1 MLRAERM
8 VALTLALALATARTA
23 AAATMYR
30 VTDVGSLGG
39 GDSVPTS
46 INAAGQVVGMSAT
59 LAPSAV
65 NMGLACGSW
74 SGLSAHVEVHAFVYS
89 GSAGG
94 STLTDVGPS
103 AAPYSWAA
111 DIGPDGEA
119 VGGAGTYIGPSTGF
133 LYRAGTITD
142 LGTFIPHAV
151 GPGGLLVGGDT
162 ANSVAATYNAGTVT
176 SLGTLGGSGSSAI
189 AVNAAGQI
197 VGASGTASG
206 GTHAF
211 LFDTGVMSDLLLPN
225 SPNFAMG
232 IDDAGRIVAQDN
244 DATYVLDHGSV
255 TAVPLY
261 TTWPHPLNNHGVIV
275 GGANFGGIVRAVRFA
290 GGVLTDLTTV
300 VSHAPG
306 MLLISAVAVN
316 DAGQIAV
323 CAQANDYHLHAL
335 RLDPFDPALCGNGA
349 LDAGEECD
357 DGNTA
362 DGDGCD
368 SNCTYTTCGNGR
380 RSGTEECD
388 DGNKV
393 DGDGCDADCT
403 TTRCGNGRRTLG
415 EQCDDGNNVD
425 GDGCSATCR
434 IEAPGGCGDGIVD
447 PGEECDDA
455 NMVSGDGCDADCT
468 ATRCG
473 NGVLT
478 AGEDCDDGNALDGD
492 GCSAACA
499 LETPAACGNGVV
511 DPGETCDD
519 GNAAGDDGCSA
530 TCQLETY
537 PDIRGPWQ
545 LTTTYGGGS
554 LGVLATTGSFITV
567 VDEESST
574 GLFKVREGFSC
585 GTTALLGQLIQNSS
599 CTLAPRFVIGALR
612 GANGAT
618 MTLPARGA
626 YTAWTASATLV
637 DVVGCTPLH
646 STEAVLSATGV
657 ATSSSGQVA
666 RVDGTLV
673 NHATVFSSA
682 PGNCGTYALTAA
694 FVMRRNNVPV
704 GTAVG
709 VQPRDGSTV
718 RFDTVSA
725 AGEAGVVT
733 VTSPTAALPTNFTL
747 SDGLTY
753 ADVLTD
759 AGIAGTITTCL
770 PYADANDDGFV
781 DGTSPPMPEGQL
793 QILHAENGAF
803 VDRTTSRDP
812 VHNVICA
819 ATSSLSEF
827 AVGVPGPT
835 TTTTTTLP
843 SVAPCPQQP
852 EGGCAPAV
860 AKKSKL
866 KLRKPGA
873 PTGTKLAWKWTGAA
887 AVAHGDFGD
896 PSAIEV
902 SGLCIYANGS
912 LVSPML
918 VLPGGTCGK
927 QPCWRS
933 SPTTFTYKNAG
944 ATPQGIT
951 AAKLVAGAAGH
962 AKILVKGGGA
972 LLPPP
977 PLPFA
982 APIEVQW
989 RTADGACWSAR
1000 YDTTKNDTAL
1010 KLDAVSD

>member
-1 MLRAERM
+1 M
-8 VALTLALALATARTA
+8 
-23 AAATMYR
+23 
-30 VTDVGSLGG
+30 
-39 GDSVPTS
+39 
-46 INAAGQVVGMSAT
+46 
-59 LAPSAV
+59 
-65 NMGLACGSW
+65 
-74 SGLSAHVEVHAFVYS
+74 
-89 GSAGG
+89 
-94 STLTDVGPS
+94 
-103 AAPYSWAA
+103 
-111 DIGPDGEA
+111 
-119 VGGAGTYIGPSTGF
+119 
-133 LYRAGTITD
+133 
-142 LGTFIPHAV
+142 
-151 GPGGLLVGGDT
+151 
-162 ANSVAATYNAGTVT
+162 
-176 SLGTLGGSGSSAI
+176 
-189 AVNAAGQI
+189 
-197 VGASGTASG
+197 
-206 GTHAF
+206 
-211 LFDTGVMSDLLLPN
+211 
-225 SPNFAMG
+225 
-232 IDDAGRIVAQDN
+232 
-244 DATYVLDHGSV
+244 
-255 TAVPLY
+255 
-261 TTWPHPLNNHGVIV
+261 
-275 GGANFGGIVRAVRFA
+275 
-290 GGVLTDLTTV
+290 
-300 VSHAPG
+300 
-306 MLLISAVAVN
+306 
-316 DAGQIAV
+316 
-323 CAQANDYHLHAL
+323 
-335 RLDPFDPALCGNGA
+335 
-349 LDAGEECD
+349 
-357 DGNTA
+357 
-362 DGDGCD
+362 
-368 SNCTYTTCGNGR
+368 
-380 RSGTEECD
+380 
-388 DGNKV
+388 
-393 DGDGCDADCT
+393 
-403 TTRCGNGRRTLG
+403 
-415 EQCDDGNNVD
+415 D

-434 IEAPGGCGDGIVD
+434 IEADGGCGDGIVD

-468 ATRCG
+468 TTRCG

-492 GCSAACA
+492 GCSARCA
-499 LETPAACGNGVV
+499 LEAPAACGNGVL

-574 GLFKVREGFSC
+574 GLFKVRQGFSC
-585 GTTALLGQLIQNSS
+585 GTTALLGQLIQNGG

-612 GANGAT
+612 GASGAT
-618 MTLPARGA
+618 MMLPSRGV

-637 DVVGCTPLH
+637 DAVGCTPLH

-896 PSAIEV
+896 PAAIEV

-951 AAKLVAGAAGH
+951 AAKLVAGAAGR

-982 APIEVQW
+982 TPIEVQW